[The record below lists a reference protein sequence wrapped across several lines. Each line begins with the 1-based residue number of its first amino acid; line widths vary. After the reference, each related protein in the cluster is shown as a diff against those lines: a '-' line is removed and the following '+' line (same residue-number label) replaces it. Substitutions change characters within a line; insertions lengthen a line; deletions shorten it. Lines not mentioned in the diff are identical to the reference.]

1 VYTPVRRGRELT
13 RLFTCADRP
22 GEARPGRRQ
31 DVRHITA
38 RASRVYSRAMRSA
51 AALAFALAA
60 VAACSSPPSDPRTA
74 PESTI
79 APMRAA
85 CAFAAGDPATK
96 TIGTDFPIGDE
107 IPIKHV
113 IVIMQENR
121 SFDEYFGQLVA
132 LGDYAAGEV
141 DVPPA
146 TWSMPDTAGT
156 QVMAHLDNE
165 HCFTANHGWND
176 MHQDWDNGKNDMFV
190 VNNDPDGQRVM
201 GYQDHTTIPFY
212 FALAKTFAIGDAYHA
227 SVMTS
232 TWPNRLFLMAATSFG
247 IGDNSFVMIDTK
259 ATPVQ
264 NVMAELDAA
273 GRTWKDYTDGPHM
286 IEFFQYY
293 GFLKSTI
300 AHLADVRC
308 DLMNDIAMDTL
319 PDVSFVMGNETVEWS
334 DEGPSDLPGIGGL
347 VVENIVRALWASPAW
362 KDTVVF
368 IVYDENGG
376 TADHVPPAD
385 ACAPDDLAPHDG
397 NGNAFTGDFKKTGFR
412 VPMTVVSPYA
422 KAHYVSHTIMDHA
435 SITRF
440 IEARFGLPAMTG
452 RDANATPPFD
462 MFDFK
467 NPPFLTPPNI
477 TETTTVDPTVLTAC
491 GQMLAPTGCA
501 GRTGA
506 R

>member
-1 VYTPVRRGRELT
+1 
-13 RLFTCADRP
+13 
-22 GEARPGRRQ
+22 
-31 DVRHITA
+31 
-38 RASRVYSRAMRSA
+38 MRSA
-51 AALAFALAA
+51 AALL
-60 VAACSSPPSDPRTA
+60 VVLAACSGPADPRTQ
-74 PESTI
+74 PESVL
-79 APMRAA
+79 APMRTA
-85 CAFAAGDPATK
+85 CAFKAGDPATT

-132 LGDYAAGEV
+132 LGYYNAGEV

-146 TWSMPDTAGT
+146 TWSMPDSQGT
-156 QVMAHLDNE
+156 QVTAHLDNE
-165 HCFTANHGWND
+165 HCFTGNHGWND
-176 MHQDWDNGKNDMFV
+176 MHQDWDGGKNDMFV

-201 GYQDHTTIPFY
+201 GYQDDTTIPFY

-247 IGDNSFVMIDTK
+247 IGDNSFVTVDTK
-259 ATPVQ
+259 DTPAA

-293 GFLKSTI
+293 GFKKSTI
-300 AHLADVRC
+300 NNLADVRC
-308 DLMNDIAMDTL
+308 DLMNDIANDTL
-319 PDVSFVMGNETVEWS
+319 PDVSFVMGNETSEWS
-334 DEGPSDLPGIGGL
+334 DEGPSDLPGIGGI
-347 VVENIVRALWASPAW
+347 VVEDIVRALFASPAW

-376 TADHVPPAD
+376 LADHVPPAD
-385 ACAPDDLAPHDG
+385 ACAPDDYPAHDVNNAPL
-397 NGNAFTGDFKKTGFR
+397 TGDFKHTGFR
-412 VPMTVVSPYA
+412 TPMTVVSPYA
-422 KAHYVSHTIMDHA
+422 KAHYVSHTVMDHA

-440 IEARFGLPAMTG
+440 IEARFGLKAMTG

-467 NPPFLTPPNI
+467 NPPFLTPPDI
-477 TETTTVDPTVLTAC
+477 SAHTTVDPTVLATC

-501 GRTGA
+501 GRTA
-506 R
+506 AP